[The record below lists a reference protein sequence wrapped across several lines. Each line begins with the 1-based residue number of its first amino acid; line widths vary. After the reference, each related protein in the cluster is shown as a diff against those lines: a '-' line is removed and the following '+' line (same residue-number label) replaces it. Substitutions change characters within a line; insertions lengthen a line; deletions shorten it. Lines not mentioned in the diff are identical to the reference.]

1 MGLNG
6 ATDDFGSSI
15 VKTFTQ
21 FREEA
26 EFLRESSGSTNI
38 EKTLLKALKV
48 LNLFN
53 IPHYVCGG
61 FAVQEHG
68 YPRFTVDVDIIV
80 PDVEVAMEKLA
91 MNGFKAN
98 PGSRMTVTDR
108 ETKVEV
114 DLLPGGNKVDPGP
127 LTLPMPTHVSD
138 QPQILTLE
146 SLISSKLSTYIGRGI
161 QRAQDYADVVKLITA
176 NDLSRNY
183 GVDPKVK
190 ELYHKLW
197 DELNI

>member
-1 MGLNG
+1 M
-6 ATDDFGSSI
+6 
-15 VKTFTQ
+15 KTALQ
-21 FREEA
+21 FHEKA

-48 LNLFN
+48 LKLFN

-80 PDVEVAMEKLA
+80 TDVAFAMEKLS

-114 DLLPGGNKVDPGP
+114 DLLPGGQRLDSGP
-127 LTLPMPTHVSD
+127 LTLPMPTQVSD
-138 QPQILTLE
+138 KPQILTLE
-146 SLISSKLSTYIGRGI
+146 KLISSKLSTYIGRGVD
-161 QRAQDYADVVKLITA
+161 RAQDYADVVKLIQA
-176 NDLSRNY
+176 NHLPRTY
-183 GVDPKVK
+183 GIDPKVQDEYQK
-190 ELYHKLW
+190 IW
-197 DELNI
+197 DELHPTMRRGA